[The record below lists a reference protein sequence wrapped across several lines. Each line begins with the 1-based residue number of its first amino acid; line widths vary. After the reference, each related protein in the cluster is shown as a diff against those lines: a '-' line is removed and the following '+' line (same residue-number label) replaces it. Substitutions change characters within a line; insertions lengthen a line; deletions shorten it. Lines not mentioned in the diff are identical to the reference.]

1 MSDLIKHDAIIK
13 EVGTDTVKVSIVSKA
28 ACLSCQMKSY
38 CSVAEMQEKIIEVKK
53 PRTGLDKYDI
63 GEQVNVVMYESLGIK
78 ALMLGYIVPFFVLLV
93 TLVVA
98 YGVTHNEPLS
108 GLLALASLAPYYF
121 VLYLF
126 KEKLSKQFNFEIEK

>member
-13 EVGTDTVKVSIVSKA
+13 EVGTDSIKVSIVSKA

-53 PRTGLDKYDI
+53 PVTGMDKYDI
-63 GEQVNVVMYESLGIK
+63 GEQVNVVMYESLGLK
-78 ALMLGYIVPFFVLLV
+78 ALMLGYIVPFFVLMI
-93 TLVVA
+93 TLITA
-98 YGVTHNEPLS
+98 YTLTKNEPLS

-121 VLYLF
+121 VLFLF
-126 KEKLSKQFNFEIEK
+126 KGRLSKQFNFEIEK